1 VEPLPL
7 LNHEI
12 SFIRQQICRNLGI
25 THLFTNRIVSAPMH
39 YLLMPSATAAFPMNE
54 DQISSSMQA
63 REGELVS
70 NASDRE
76 DCVASLLA
84 AAPGIKTLSGLI
96 AIDPQELSPS
106 ARIDYLAALE
116 RQSSWLQAAMQRA
129 IVAVAGISE
138 GKSDGPFTGVDEA
151 EREDVSSA
159 LRLSAGTAQMRIDVA
174 RTLVNHLPNT
184 CSALATGELSAAHA
198 TVIAKE
204 TAAAIR
210 DGLSE
215 FAIFSIEEK
224 AIAHA
229 EFHTPSQVAQQVRSA
244 IAKFAPA
251 TFEEVVEKARDS
263 RRVSCYND
271 VDGMSTVVAILPAA
285 DAQTVMK
292 AIEAFIIKGSAAW
305 EISNDSKSS
314 ESKTSGSHSASSNTS
329 GSNTSGSNT
338 SGSNTSGSNTSGSKN
353 SDTRSADMK
362 RADALTSLAGFALA
376 ASSEDV
382 ALHRRPITVNVT
394 IDLPTLLGLSE
405 NPGQLAG
412 YGAIPASVARALAS
426 DGKWKRFITDPQ
438 TGALL
443 DYGRETYQPPQAL
456 IDFLIARDRTCRFPG
471 CRRSAA
477 LSDLD
482 HAQSW
487 EEGGTTSLDNLG
499 ALCRRHHLLKTHGGW
514 GIESRA
520 DGSCTWTSPLGKIYQ
535 TPARSMAETV

>member
-1 VEPLPL
+1 
-7 LNHEI
+7 
-12 SFIRQQICRNLGI
+12 
-25 THLFTNRIVSAPMH
+25 MH
-39 YLLMPSATAAFPMNE
+39 YLHMTSATAAIPVN
-54 DQISSSMQA
+54 DDRISSS
-63 REGELVS
+63 S
-70 NASDRE
+70 NDRE
-76 DCVASLLA
+76 VHIPLSSNDREVRISSSPLDREEQVATLLA
-84 AAPGIKTLSGLI
+84 AAPGIKTLGGLI
-96 AIDPQELSPS
+96 VIDPQELSPA

-129 IVAVAGISE
+129 IVAVAGIHE

-198 TVIAKE
+198 TVIARE

-229 EFHTPSQVAQQVRSA
+229 EFHTPSQVALQVRSA

-271 VDGMSTVVAILPAA
+271 VDGMSTVVAILPAE

-292 AIEAFIIKGSAAW
+292 AIEAFIVKGASVFKV
-305 EISNDSKSS
+305 SGDSSDVRSS
-314 ESKTSGSHSASSNTS
+314 DVRSSDVR
-329 GSNTSGSNT
+329 
-338 SGSNTSGSNTSGSKN
+338 N
-353 SDTRSADMK
+353 SDVRSSDVRSADVRSADMK

-376 ASSEDV
+376 ASSQDIE
-382 ALHRRPITVNVT
+382 LHRRPITVNVT

-487 EEGGTTSLDNLG
+487 DEGGTTSLDNLG
-499 ALCRRHHLLKTHGGW
+499 ALCRRHHVLKTHGGW
-514 GIESRA
+514 SIESRA

-535 TPARSMAETV
+535 TPARSISETV

>member
-1 VEPLPL
+1 
-7 LNHEI
+7 
-12 SFIRQQICRNLGI
+12 
-25 THLFTNRIVSAPMH
+25 MH
-39 YLLMPSATAAFPMNE
+39 YLHMTSATAAIPVN
-54 DQISSSMQA
+54 DDRISSS
-63 REGELVS
+63 S
-70 NASDRE
+70 NDRE
-76 DCVASLLA
+76 VHISSSLLDREVHISSSLLDREEQVATLLA
-84 AAPGIKTLSGLI
+84 AAPGIKTLGGLI
-96 AIDPQELSPS
+96 VIDPQELSPA

-129 IVAVAGISE
+129 IVAVAGIHE

-198 TVIAKE
+198 TVIARE

-229 EFHTPSQVAQQVRSA
+229 EFHTPSQVALQVRSA

-271 VDGMSTVVAILPAA
+271 VDGMSTVVAILPAE

-292 AIEAFIIKGSAAW
+292 AIEAFIVKGASVFKV
-305 EISNDSKSS
+305 SGDSSDA
-314 ESKTSGSHSASSNTS
+314 G
-329 GSNTSGSNT
+329 
-338 SGSNTSGSNTSGSKN
+338 N
-353 SDTRSADMK
+353 SDVRNSDVRNSDVRNSDVRSADMK

-376 ASSEDV
+376 ASSQDIE
-382 ALHRRPITVNVT
+382 LHRRPITVNVT

-487 EEGGTTSLDNLG
+487 DEGGTTSLDNLG
-499 ALCRRHHLLKTHGGW
+499 ALCRRHHVLKTHGGW
-514 GIESRA
+514 SIESRA

-535 TPARSMAETV
+535 TPARSISETV

>member
-1 VEPLPL
+1 
-7 LNHEI
+7 
-12 SFIRQQICRNLGI
+12 
-25 THLFTNRIVSAPMH
+25 
-39 YLLMPSATAAFPMNE
+39 MPSATAATPMNE
-54 DQISSSMQA
+54 DHVSSSAHA
-63 REGELVS
+63 RESEFVS
-70 NASDRE
+70 SSSDRE

-96 AIDPQELSPS
+96 AIDPQELSPG

-305 EISNDSKSS
+305 EISNDS
-314 ESKTSGSHSASSNTS
+314 NTS
-329 GSNTSGSNT
+329 GL
-338 SGSNTSGSNTSGSKN
+338 NTSGSKN

>member
-1 VEPLPL
+1 
-7 LNHEI
+7 
-12 SFIRQQICRNLGI
+12 
-25 THLFTNRIVSAPMH
+25 
-39 YLLMPSATAAFPMNE
+39 MNE
-54 DQISSSMQA
+54 DHISSSTHVHD
-63 REGELVS
+63 GEFLS
-70 NASDRE
+70 SGSDRE
-76 DCVASLLA
+76 DCVATLLA
-84 AAPGIKTLSGLI
+84 AAPGIKTLGGLI
-96 AIDPQELSPS
+96 AIDPQELSPA

-204 TAAAIR
+204 TAPAIR

-215 FAIFSIEEK
+215 FAIFSIEQK

-251 TFEEVVEKARDS
+251 TFEEVVEKARDC

-271 VDGMSTVVAILPAA
+271 IDGMSTVVAILPAA

-292 AIEAFIIKGSAAW
+292 AIEAFIIKGTLEW
-305 EISNDSKSS
+305 EALNES
-314 ESKTSGSHSASSNTS
+314 EASASNSINSDDSNS
-329 GSNTSGSNT
+329 SA
-338 SGSNTSGSNTSGSKN
+338 SGSKN
-353 SDTRSADMK
+353 SDLRGLGSKSSDLRSADMK
-362 RADALTSLAGFALA
+362 RADALTAIAGFALA

-487 EEGGTTSLDNLG
+487 EEGGTTSLENLG

-535 TPARSMAETV
+535 TPARSIAETV

>member
-1 VEPLPL
+1 M
-7 LNHEI
+7 
-12 SFIRQQICRNLGI
+12 S
-25 THLFTNRIVSAPMH
+25 
-39 YLLMPSATAAFPMNE
+39 E
-54 DQISSSMQA
+54 DHNSSSTYA
-63 REGELVS
+63 RERYLALSVS
-70 NASDRE
+70 SSE
-76 DCVASLLA
+76 ECVATLLA
-84 AAPGIKTLSGLI
+84 AAPGIKTLGGLI
-96 AIDPQELSPS
+96 AIDPQDLSPA
-106 ARIDYLAALE
+106 ARIDYLSALE

-198 TVIAKE
+198 TVIARE

-271 VDGMSTVVAILPAA
+271 VDGMSTVVAILPAE

-292 AIEAFIIKGSAAW
+292 AIEAFIIKGSSVFK
-305 EISNDSKSS
+305 ISDL
-314 ESKTSGSHSASSNTS
+314 SKTDAHTIDSYDKVGKTSDSRHSDS
-329 GSNTSGSNT
+329 
-338 SGSNTSGSNTSGSKN
+338 
-353 SDTRSADMK
+353 RSADMK

-376 ASSEDV
+376 ASSEEV

-499 ALCRRHHLLKTHGGW
+499 ALCRRHHQLKTHGGW

-535 TPARSMAETV
+535 TPARSIAESV

>member
-1 VEPLPL
+1 M
-7 LNHEI
+7 
-12 SFIRQQICRNLGI
+12 
-25 THLFTNRIVSAPMH
+25 T
-39 YLLMPSATAAFPMNE
+39 SATAAIPVN
-54 DQISSSMQA
+54 DDRISSS
-63 REGELVS
+63 S
-70 NASDRE
+70 NDRE
-76 DCVASLLA
+76 VHIPLSSNDREVHISSSLLDREEQVATLLA
-84 AAPGIKTLSGLI
+84 AAPGIKTLGGLI
-96 AIDPQELSPS
+96 VIDPQELSPA

-129 IVAVAGISE
+129 IVAVAGIHE

-198 TVIAKE
+198 TVIARE

-229 EFHTPSQVAQQVRSA
+229 EFHTPSQVALQVRSA

-271 VDGMSTVVAILPAA
+271 VDGMSTVVAILPAE

-292 AIEAFIIKGSAAW
+292 AIEAFIVKGASVFKV
-305 EISNDSKSS
+305 SGDSSDVR
-314 ESKTSGSHSASSNTS
+314 
-329 GSNTSGSNT
+329 
-338 SGSNTSGSNTSGSKN
+338 N
-353 SDTRSADMK
+353 SDVRNSDVRNSDVRNSDVRSADMK

-376 ASSEDV
+376 ASSQDIE
-382 ALHRRPITVNVT
+382 LHRRPITVNVT

-487 EEGGTTSLDNLG
+487 DEGGTTSLDNLG
-499 ALCRRHHLLKTHGGW
+499 ALCRRHHVLKTHGGW
-514 GIESRA
+514 SIESHA

-535 TPARSMAETV
+535 TPARSISETV

>member
-1 VEPLPL
+1 
-7 LNHEI
+7 
-12 SFIRQQICRNLGI
+12 
-25 THLFTNRIVSAPMH
+25 
-39 YLLMPSATAAFPMNE
+39 
-54 DQISSSMQA
+54 
-63 REGELVS
+63 
-70 NASDRE
+70 
-76 DCVASLLA
+76 
-84 AAPGIKTLSGLI
+84 
-96 AIDPQELSPS
+96 
-106 ARIDYLAALE
+106 
-116 RQSSWLQAAMQRA
+116 MQRA

-215 FAIFSIEEK
+215 FAIFSIEQK

-251 TFEEVVEKARDS
+251 TFEEVVEKARDC

-271 VDGMSTVVAILPAA
+271 IDGMSTVVAILPAA

-292 AIEAFIIKGSAAW
+292 AIEAFIIKGSLEW
-305 EISNDSKSS
+305 EALNESEATDS
-314 ESKTSGSHSASSNTS
+314 
-329 GSNTSGSNT
+329 
-338 SGSNTSGSNTSGSKN
+338 
-353 SDTRSADMK
+353 RSADMK
-362 RADALTSLAGFALA
+362 RADALTAIAGFALA

-487 EEGGTTSLDNLG
+487 EEGGTTSLENLG

-535 TPARSMAETV
+535 TPARSIAETV